1 MIGVC
6 SCIWSAAAP
15 FLLQRWAVFST
26 GCMLRRCVN
35 IFRVC
40 DFFHTILFFY
50 TSVIWKLLK
59 MSTHKAKCLQLNC
72 NWCYR
77 RRKKDSLLCV
87 RWIVWARPTQ
97 MNVPLIMQFMYFVFT
112 VWLLCGYYLLCGY
125 LLSICCGLCPVGQ
138 NVGVFFKVIYFLQS
152 CDLNQNVL
160 GTIYSLYIHQNPCY
174 EPIF

>member
-1 MIGVC
+1 MIGVCIVWTRFMIGVC

-40 DFFHTILFFY
+40 DFFHTIFFFY
-50 TSVIWKLLK
+50 RSVIWKLLK

-97 MNVPLIMQFMYFVFT
+97 MNVPLIMQVYVFCIYCVVTMWLLFT
-112 VWLLCGYYLLCGY
+112 VWLPVVHLLWPMSCWSECRIFFQSNLFSTELWLKSECFRYYL
-125 LLSICCGLCPVGQ
+125 
-138 NVGVFFKVIYFLQS
+138 
-152 CDLNQNVL
+152 
-160 GTIYSLYIHQNPCY
+160 
-174 EPIF
+174 